1 MVPVTVEFNGQTPI
15 LLAFHDQVDT
25 KFANSDLRNDTV
37 TLLYQTLED
46 IALEVRFT
54 QIEQV
59 LYLLYRYWHRVA
71 EVFEHPGLQVPG
83 VGEVFGL
90 HRPKQIHTVAG
101 S

>member
-1 MVPVTVEFNGQTPI
+1 MLTKGATVRATISFPAEI
-15 LLAFHDQVDT
+15 
-25 KFANSDLRNDTV
+25 
-37 TLLYQTLED
+37 YQTLED

-59 LYLLYRYWHRVA
+59 LYVLYRYWHRVA